1 MFFLCEYWW
10 HNTNTEFKMTN
21 ETKPTASQI
30 NARNL
35 NMIDA
40 AKSYYRVRK
49 YAGAWVPVAIVGGK
63 VFTGSHCMTSG
74 DAMASAIKICASRS
88 KSISTNA

>member
-1 MFFLCEYWW
+1 
-10 HNTNTEFKMTN
+10 MTN

-88 KSISTNA
+88 KLISTNA